1 MLPFATVRF
10 SSKDQISAAKS
21 AMETITDGAH
31 NGVLIGTVKS
41 NLVEDL
47 KNAAKSIKNVEF
59 SQADIAAGE
68 YTIFMA
74 ANKSWVLRE
83 TTTNPVA
90 GNVKDYCLAIE
101 PGVE

>member
-1 MLPFATVRF
+1 M
-10 SSKDQISAAKS
+10 
-21 AMETITDGAH
+21 
-31 NGVLIGTVKS
+31 LIGTVKS

-47 KNAAKSIKNVEF
+47 KRVAESISNVKF

-68 YTIFMA
+68 YAIFMVA
-74 ANKSWVLRE
+74 DKSWVLRE
-83 TTTNPVA
+83 TTTNSVS